1 MKTLKEYIYE
11 AQTKAWDLDA
21 KGLSGD
27 IKKMFAKAQ
36 TKDAFDKAWY
46 ALKEWL
52 DGNAKM
58 IDATVEDFEK
68 NYDKNKTYFLLQV
81 GTGGSREHNG
91 NHTIKYTAENGQ
103 SYGFYWNKSS
113 IWKVLGDGSKPE
125 DGIIYG
131 LKGLKRLKTI
141 TDGYLYEL

>member
-1 MKTLKEYIYE
+1 MKALKEYIYE
-11 AQTKAWDLDA
+11 AQAKAWDLDA
-21 KGLSGD
+21 KGLSED
-27 IKKMFAKAQ
+27 IKKMFAKVQ

-52 DGNAKM
+52 DANAKM
-58 IDATVEDFEK
+58 LDATVEDFEK
-68 NYDKNKTYFLLQV
+68 TYDKNKTYFLLKV

-91 NHTIKYTAENGQ
+91 NHTINYTAENGQ
-103 SYGFYWNKSS
+103 SYGFWWNKSS
-113 IWKVLGDGSKPE
+113 IWKSLGDGSKPE

-131 LKGLKRLKTI
+131 LKNLKRLENI